1 MQYCSNTSKLH
12 KMIPRAIQSVL
23 QARAAKQPVVTITGP
38 RQSGKTA
45 LCRQTFPGMAYV
57 NLERPDLRAFATD
70 DPRGFMASYPDGA
83 ILDEIQRVP
92 SLLSW
97 IQVDVDERRQMGRYV
112 LTCSHQFELNRHI
125 AQSLAGRTALLHLL
139 PLSVAEL
146 CASGESPDIDALI
159 LSGGYPRIHA
169 DALDPATALADYFE
183 TYVQRDLR
191 ELVQIRNLALF
202 EKFVR
207 LAAGRVGQLL
217 NMQSLAADVGISG
230 HTAAAWLSL
239 LEASYIVFR
248 LPPWFENLGKRLV
261 KSPKLYFYDT
271 GLAAWLVGMT
281 RREHL
286 PAHPL
291 RGHLFENLAVL
302 EFLKAYFNRGERP
315 RLHFYRDSG
324 GNEADLVL
332 ENGRQLHLVEIKSAA
347 TVSPDAMRPIGNIRR
362 ALGERVAAA
371 TLVYGGSE
379 AQKRSDFSVIGVPMI
394 SGMTE

>member
-1 MQYCSNTSKLH
+1 
-12 KMIPRAIQSVL
+12 
-23 QARAAKQPVVTITGP
+23 
-38 RQSGKTA
+38 
-45 LCRQTFPGMAYV
+45 
-57 NLERPDLRAFATD
+57 
-70 DPRGFMASYPDGA
+70 MASYPDGA

-112 LTCSHQFELNRHI
+112 LTGSHQFELNRYI